1 MWGVVIGLGV
11 AMALTP
17 LCPLAVVVLLSL
29 QKGARKAWAFF
40 LGEFVVLAGIGV
52 LTVFLHV
59 GTSQQSASKPA
70 SIVTV
75 VAGVAMLVIG
85 ALFVVRARRAGESK
99 EPSFMARLDRMEPWP
114 AFVLGVF
121 LPTYLIA
128 VAAGA
133 HIVGTHP
140 GTAAAIAGMLVFMA
154 VGTSTSYVPIV
165 LAQVAPERSGP
176 ARARLRE
183 ALVQNWQLVGSALLL
198 VVGVV
203 LIAKG
208 VVALT

>member
-1 MWGVVIGLGV
+1 
-11 AMALTP
+11 MALTP

-114 AFVLGVF
+114 AFVLGLF

>member
-1 MWGVVIGLGV
+1 MWGVVIGLGI

-29 QKGARKAWAFF
+29 EGGRRKAWAFF

-75 VAGVAMLVIG
+75 VAGVVMLVMG
-85 ALFVVRARRAGESK
+85 TVLVVRARRAGESP
-99 EPSFMARLDRMEPWP
+99 EPSFMARLDKMEPWP
-114 AFVLGVF
+114 AFLLGVF
-121 LPTYLIA
+121 LPTYVIA

-140 GTAAAIAGMLVFMA
+140 GTATAIAAMVVFLI

-165 LAQVAPERSGP
+165 LAEVAPERSGP
-176 ARARLRE
+176 ARARLRD
-183 ALVQNWQLVGSALLL
+183 ALVHNWQLVGSVLLL
-198 VVGVV
+198 VVGVI